1 MFVDYTARI
10 KETLVKLG
18 ADLVGVADVDALKG
32 LKTNPHDLLAPFTR
46 AVSMAIQLPFSVF
59 ETIDDRPTP
68 IYGSIYQT
76 ANRLLDN
83 LAFNTAKKFQSD
95 GYLSL
100 PIPAS
105 QVLDRENWEAAISH
119 KAVARVAGLGW
130 QGKNL
135 LLITPEY
142 GSRIRLVTV
151 LTDAPLKSDQPVE
164 NRCGNCTLCRDACP
178 VGAIKGA
185 TTKDHYKTRE
195 EALYFNRCVEKLT
208 GEFAQI
214 PNIGAPICGICI
226 KACPFSRKFKKNN
239 VS

>member
-1 MFVDYTARI
+1 M
-10 KETLVKLG
+10 
-18 ADLVGVADVDALKG
+18 
-32 LKTNPHDLLAPFTR
+32 
-46 AVSMAIQLPFSVF
+46 PFSVF
-59 ETIDDRPTP
+59 ETIDDLPTP

-76 ANRLLDN
+76 ANRRLDN

-119 KAVARVAGLGW
+119 KAVARVAGLVW

-151 LTDAPLKSDQPVE
+151 LTDAPLNIDWPVE
-164 NRCGNCTLCRDACP
+164 NRCANCTLCRDA
-178 VGAIKGA
+178 
-185 TTKDHYKTRE
+185 
-195 EALYFNRCVEKLT
+195 
-208 GEFAQI
+208 
-214 PNIGAPICGICI
+214 
-226 KACPFSRKFKKNN
+226 
-239 VS
+239 